1 MLPSKAQPVGLVPS
15 AATHL
20 EGAVAQRRAFAV
32 VLLIEVWER
41 FGFYGIAGLMVLY
54 MVQGLGY
61 ADQQANLTWGAL
73 SALVYAVPALGGWIG
88 DRWLGARRAM
98 LAGTVVLACGYL
110 LLATSGGAASALY
123 PALAL
128 VAIGVGLFKPN
139 GANLV
144 RRIYEGQPTR
154 IDSAFTIYYM
164 GVNVGSTVSM
174 LATPWVG
181 KVWGWSAAFG
191 VCGAGLLLG
200 LANYALLHRALA
212 PVAVGADA
220 AAPTPRRV
228 LVPLCLLGASGLLAV
243 LALRHVAL
251 AMACVLLVA
260 AGVVTAFTVLMR
272 RGDRQERKA
281 LATAGVLILQV
292 GLFFVFY
299 QQMSTSLTLFALR
312 NVDPYLQLPGL
323 PVLHLLPA
331 QFQAL
336 NPIWIMLLSPLLA
349 WSYTRLAR
357 GRGDLSI
364 GLKFALGFVVVAA
377 SFAVFAAG
385 GLASRDGRVPAG
397 FMVGGYGL
405 ISLGELLLSGL
416 GLAVVAR
423 FVPAR
428 FSGFMMGAYFAVS
441 GISMYLGGFVANLAQ
456 PPGHA
461 VASVQDSLRA
471 YTALFGRLSLLAL
484 FATGISLALLPW
496 LRRLAPPAAAR

>member
-1 MLPSKAQPVGLVPS
+1 MRSSKVLPIDRIPAAPARIENS
-15 AATHL
+15 A
-20 EGAVAQRRAFAV
+20 AQRRAFIV

-41 FGFYGIAGLMVLY
+41 FGFYGMAALMVLY

-61 ADQQANLTWGAL
+61 AEQRANLTWGSL

-98 LAGTVVLACGYL
+98 VTGGVVLVCGYL
-110 LLATSGGAASALY
+110 LLAASHGAAALLY

-174 LATPWVG
+174 VATPWVG
-181 KVWGWSAAFG
+181 QVWGWSAAFG
-191 VCGAGLLLG
+191 VSGAGLLLG
-200 LANYALLHRALA
+200 LANYALMRRALA
-212 PVAVGADA
+212 PLAVGADA
-220 AAPTPRRV
+220 VTLSPRRV
-228 LVPLCLLGASGLLAV
+228 LVPVGLLSATALLAV
-243 LALRHVAL
+243 LALRHVEL
-251 AMACVLLVA
+251 ATACVVA
-260 AGVVTAFTVLMR
+260 VAVGVVAAFTVLMR
-272 RGDRQERKA
+272 RADRQERKG

-312 NVDPYLQLPGL
+312 NVDPRLHLPGL
-323 PVLHLLPA
+323 PVLTLLPA

-336 NPIWIMLLSPLLA
+336 DPIWIMVLSPLLA
-349 WSYTRLAR
+349 WLYARLAQ

-364 GLKFALGFVVVAA
+364 GLKFTLGFAAVAA
-377 SFAVFAAG
+377 SFGVFAAG
-385 GLASRDGRVPAG
+385 GLVAGDGRVPAG

-405 ISLGELLLSGL
+405 IALGELLLGGL

-423 FVPAR
+423 YVPAR
-428 FSGFMMGAYFAVS
+428 LSGLMMGAFFAVS
-441 GISMYLGGFVANLAQ
+441 GISMYLGGLVANLAQ

-461 VASVQDSLRA
+461 VAGVHESLHA
-471 YTALFGRLSLLAL
+471 YMGLFGRLSLLAL
-484 FATGISLALLPW
+484 LAAGMSLALLPW
-496 LRRLAPPAAAR
+496 LRRLAPAPAR